1 MPVTAMTLPAE
12 VAARRSRAVDL
23 RDSAATLEDPLAIA
37 YRRRAAELE
46 LEAAVLA
53 ARLGGDDRLQPAA

>member
-1 MPVTAMTLPAE
+1 MLATATVLPAE
-12 VAARRSRAVDL
+12 VAARRSRAADL
-23 RDSAATLEDPLAIA
+23 RDSASMLEDPLAIA

-53 ARLGGDDRLQPAA
+53 ARLGCDDRLQPAA